1 MKKRRKKTADQL
13 LKEKEEAVKAQ
24 VDAAAAAANAPRK
37 KTKSG
42 VYIKGI
48 GDTDVRFSKC
58 CGPVPGDEIVGFV
71 TRGRGVSIHRT
82 DCVNIIN
89 LSEEE
94 RARLL
99 EAEWSVP
106 LDNKGEANYSAE
118 IRVFAPNRDGLTVDI
133 LKVLV
138 DDGVP
143 VLNVN
148 ARALKNDSAVIDL
161 SMKIKGKEQLEFIC
175 NKILQ
180 ISGVDRIER
189 VTT

>member
-1 MKKRRKKTADQL
+1 MEVIGDKFTADSCRDHSQCD
-13 LKEKEEAVKAQ
+13 KSQQ
-24 VDAAAAAANAPRK
+24 VG
-37 KTKSG
+37 KT
-42 VYIKGI
+42 VVA
-48 GDTDVRFSKC
+48 D
-58 CGPVPGDEIVGFV
+58 
-71 TRGRGVSIHRT
+71 
-82 DCVNIIN
+82 
-89 LSEEE
+89 
-94 RARLL
+94 
-99 EAEWSVP
+99 
-106 LDNKGEANYSAE
+106 
-118 IRVFAPNRDGLTVDI
+118 VFAPNRDGLTVDI

-175 NKILQ
+175 KKILQ